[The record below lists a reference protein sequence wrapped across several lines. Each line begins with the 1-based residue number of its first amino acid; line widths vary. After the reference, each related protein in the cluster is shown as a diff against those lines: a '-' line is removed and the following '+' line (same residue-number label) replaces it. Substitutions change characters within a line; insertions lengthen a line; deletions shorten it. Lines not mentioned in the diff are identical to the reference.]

1 MQDEQDGKV
10 MMVTLEIVLTK
21 KFSSVKGWAT
31 TTTKREAA
39 IAAEDCTATEKEKE
53 KESSSQS
60 K

>member
-10 MMVTLEIVLTK
+10 MMVTLEMVLTK
-21 KFSSVKGWAT
+21 KFSSVKGWETA
-31 TTTKREAA
+31 TKRKRKATE
-39 IAAEDCTATEKEKE
+39 AEDCTATEKEKE